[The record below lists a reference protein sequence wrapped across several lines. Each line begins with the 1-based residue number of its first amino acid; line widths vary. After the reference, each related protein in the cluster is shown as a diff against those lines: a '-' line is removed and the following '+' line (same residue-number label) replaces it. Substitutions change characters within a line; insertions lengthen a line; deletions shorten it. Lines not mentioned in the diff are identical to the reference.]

1 MLSPSWLCCIGR
13 MWDLVG
19 GSGYLGV
26 GLLAYD
32 PAPLPVLSLLCD
44 LKIQGSGSPSCYHN
58 RPCCCAFPL
67 IWLCFQD
74 RNQRILP
81 LKLILA
87 ICLAAATRKLI
98 NSSIKHHVSHQLK
111 SLWSGLEC
119 LTCLSF
125 YLCMLSYLVFKYF
138 RKFISQWEF
147 INYHQADE
155 LICIFSFIGWCEW
168 V

>member
-1 MLSPSWLCCIGR
+1 MPYREDVGPSWRKWVSGSRPSCLRPSSTSCPISALWFENTRKWFTLLLPQSSLLLCFPSH
-13 MWDLVG
+13 MT
-19 GSGYLGV
+19 
-26 GLLAYD
+26 
-32 PAPLPVLSLLCD
+32 VLSR
-44 LKIQGSGSPSCYHN
+44 QEPENSS
-58 RPCCCAFPL
+58 
-67 IWLCFQD
+67 
-74 RNQRILP
+74 